1 MSDTLRQLLDTAK
14 AAAAERPTTPSPYD
28 ALIAGSLAFR
38 LADRASISDIEMYAT
53 RCGVDAQQR
62 PIYDTRPMIDRRE
75 HCDDTVE
82 MAMQAITYAASR
94 GLIRQASSDSPH
106 IVVVC
111 RMPE

>member
-1 MSDTLRQLLDTAK
+1 
-14 AAAAERPTTPSPYD
+14 
-28 ALIAGSLAFR
+28 
-38 LADRASISDIEMYAT
+38 
-53 RCGVDAQQR
+53 
-62 PIYDTRPMIDRRE
+62 MIDRRE